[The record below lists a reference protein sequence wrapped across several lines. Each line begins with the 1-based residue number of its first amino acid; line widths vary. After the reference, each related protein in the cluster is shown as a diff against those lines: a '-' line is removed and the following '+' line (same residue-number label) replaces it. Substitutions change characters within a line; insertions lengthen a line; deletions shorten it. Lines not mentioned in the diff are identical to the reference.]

1 MEGGNPEENAR
12 GKCEYPGAGN
22 AADPQAVSM
31 LSGMGM
37 EQARVAAKR
46 TAGSSNR
53 CKIVALVLPV
63 ILLAI
68 VLGFIFGLKP
78 SCSLEVR
85 SCKNRCFEKMER
97 KFATCR
103 CDSSCAE
110 LGNCCL
116 DFMEVCQEPVRLW
129 MCTKFRCGEEKE
141 LPGTLCSCSDDCVA
155 NRNCCINYLSTCKG
169 EKSWVEE
176 GCEDISAP
184 QCPSGFSK
192 PPVIL
197 MSLDGFRSEYL
208 QTWGGLIPAITK
220 LKNCGTHAPH
230 MRPVYPTKTFPN
242 HYSIVTGLY
251 PESHGIVDN
260 HIYDVERNATFRLK
274 LQEKFNPS
282 WYQGQPIWLTAKYQG
297 LKSGT
302 FFWPGADVAING
314 SYPDFYK
321 MYNRSIPFEERVQT
335 ILDWLSLPEEERP
348 HFYSIYFEEP
358 DSSGHWYGPVSS
370 EIIKALQVVDKIVE
384 MLMDGLKQMNLL
396 KCVNLIVLSDHGM
409 EMASCKKAE
418 YLSNYLDNVNDLI
431 VIQGPAGRLRP
442 KNLPDEYF
450 SFDYEGIVKNLTC
463 RAPDQHFKPYLKEYL
478 PKRFHFAANTRI
490 EKINFYL
497 EPQWQFAR
505 QLGELKYCTG
515 GFHGSD
521 NQFKNMQAIFIGF
534 GPGFK
539 FKTTVEPFENIEIY
553 NLICDLLNIKPGPNN
568 GTHGSLNHLLKKPF
582 YWPAHS
588 QEVSVPSSCPFVRMT
603 PSSSLGCSCSSA
615 VKSAEDLN
623 EQLNMTVKEVQD
635 ADAHHLP
642 YGRPTV
648 LQEKSLNCLLH
659 HHHYIS
665 GFSRDILMPLWSS
678 YTVDKP
684 KSTGTPLSDCLRAD
698 VRIPPT
704 YSQACSQYKKGL
716 NISYGFLY
724 PPNFKANSDDQYDA
738 LITSNIVPMYE
749 AFKDI
754 WSYLH
759 NVLLAKYAKER
770 NGINVVSGPVFDYDY
785 NGNFDTLDTIQ
796 QYVANTKIPIPTH
809 YFMVV
814 TSCRSSSETPAQCA
828 GSLNVFSFVIP
839 HRPDNSESCAD
850 GKQESV
856 WVEKHIRFHT
866 ARVRDIEL
874 LTGLSFYNNRNVTE
888 ILQLKTFLHTFEN
901 EN

>member
-1 MEGGNPEENAR
+1 
-12 GKCEYPGAGN
+12 
-22 AADPQAVSM
+22 
-31 LSGMGM
+31 
-37 EQARVAAKR
+37 
-46 TAGSSNR
+46 
-53 CKIVALVLPV
+53 VLPV

-282 WYQGQPIWLTAKYQG
+282 WYQGQPHFIKTKFEAWISTGLTWFGTTLFTQG
-297 LKSGT
+297 MIFSDLLK
-302 FFWPGADVAING
+302 IEKCI
-314 SYPDFYK
+314 YPRDCYLIRFSKWYKLRVGERPCFYK
-321 MYNRSIPFEERVQT
+321 VHLQDPISDRHS
-335 ILDWLSLPEEERP
+335 SLL
-348 HFYSIYFEEP
+348 F
-358 DSSGHWYGPVSS
+358 SSR
-370 EIIKALQVVDKIVE
+370 IIKALQVVDKIVE

-796 QYVANTKIPIPTH
+796 HLFVFRYVANTKIPIPTH

>member
-1 MEGGNPEENAR
+1 MQNSRP
-12 GKCEYPGAGN
+12 
-22 AADPQAVSM
+22 
-31 LSGMGM
+31 
-37 EQARVAAKR
+37 
-46 TAGSSNR
+46 
-53 CKIVALVLPV
+53 
-63 ILLAI
+63 
-68 VLGFIFGLKP
+68 
-78 SCSLEVR
+78 VR